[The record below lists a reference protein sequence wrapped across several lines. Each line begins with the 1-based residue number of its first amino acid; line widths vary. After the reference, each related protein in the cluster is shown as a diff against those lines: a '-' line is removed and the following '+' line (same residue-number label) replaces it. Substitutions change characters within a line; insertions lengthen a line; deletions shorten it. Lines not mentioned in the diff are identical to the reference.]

1 MAKKITYLTQEGYD
15 QLVAELTH
23 LIDIDRPRN
32 IEALKEARAQGD
44 LSENADYDAARD
56 EQAKIEARI
65 AEIQE
70 VLKNYEIIKE
80 SDDLSKVTLTKYVT
94 LEFPETNETKQYQ
107 IVGTTE
113 AKPFEGKISNESPI
127 GAAIMNKKL
136 NAVVKFTNGIGKE
149 VTVKIIK
156 IENKKQ

>member
-15 QLVAELTH
+15 QLVAELNH
-23 LIDIDRPRN
+23 LIDVDRPQN

-56 EQAKIEARI
+56 EQARIEGRI
-65 AEIQE
+65 SEIQE
-70 VLKNYEIIKE
+70 TLKNYEIIKE
-80 SDDLSKVTLTKYVT
+80 SDDLSKVTLTKFVT
-94 LEFPETNETKQYQ
+94 LEFVDLGEIKRYQ

-136 NAVVKFTNGIGKE
+136 NAVVKFVNGVGKE
-149 VTVKIIK
+149 TTVKIIK
-156 IENKKQ
+156 IENKK